1 MADIL
6 GVYLGSVFVGQ
17 LTLLPG
23 DHSFFVFDENYVNDQ
38 GRPVLSQSFFTESSD
53 LILET
58 QTTRTKL
65 PPFFSN
71 LLPKGQL

>member
-1 MADIL
+1 MVDIL
-6 GVYLGSVFVGQ
+6 GVYLGSEFVGQ

-23 DHSFFVFDENYVNDQ
+23 KRSFFVFDEDYVNDQ
-38 GRPVLSQSFFTESSD
+38 GRPVLSQSFFTESGD
-53 LILET
+53 LITET

-71 LLPKGQL
+71 LLPEGQL